1 MHCSIQVLLFAMN
14 MSTIMKTKPLAQV
27 EHHLAG
33 STALHLDRACQ
44 AGALK
49 AGILGTF
56 MAMISTPHRLLSRVL
71 AYQYS
76 DDLPVINTKVAI
88 RDVYFR
94 SLIMPDARFVISA
107 LLLHNLT
114 QYPINF

>member
-1 MHCSIQVLLFAMN
+1 MPGLYMYLKNNSIHALLTCSVQVLLFAMN
-14 MSTIMKTKPLAQV
+14 MSTVMKTKPLAQV

-71 AYQYS
+71 ASQYS
-76 DDLPVINTKVAI
+76 DDLPVINTKVRTEMFIFTA
-88 RDVYFR
+88 
-94 SLIMPDARFVISA
+94 
-107 LLLHNLT
+107 
-114 QYPINF
+114 